1 MHRKPSPVRYPPGGA
16 PFGARLTFTLT
27 PYYVILRTNPSPAHA
42 AASAA
47 IPQVVHGVLVDECEA
62 KVYVAAREPGRVL
75 VLDMAKGLQL
85 HTTIDLAA
93 AGG

>member
-1 MHRKPSPVRYPPGGA
+1 MPYLFLVPCC
-16 PFGARLTFTLT
+16 T
-27 PYYVILRTNPSPAHA
+27 PHA

-47 IPQVVHGVLVDECEA
+47 IPQVVHGVLVDECEG
-62 KVYVAAREPGRVL
+62 KVYVAAREPGQVL

-93 AGG
+93 AGGCIR